1 MRKAEILTALGFILF
16 AVAVMV
22 QAGWVGMGWAEGQP
36 QAGFFPF
43 WLGVLLGICGLVVL
57 GQAAMRAKDG
67 LAAFFHDRTAFGSIV
82 KVSATGAAMLALTY
96 LVGFYTA
103 AIVYLFVYTRFV
115 GKHRWPAVISMS
127 LLIPVGSYIL
137 FEQTLQILLPRGIYS
152 LLPFLD

>member
-1 MRKAEILTALGFILF
+1 
-16 AVAVMV
+16 
-22 QAGWVGMGWAEGQP
+22 
-36 QAGFFPF
+36 
-43 WLGVLLGICGLVVL
+43 
-57 GQAAMRAKDG
+57 MRAKDG
-67 LAAFFHDRTAFGSIV
+67 LAAFFHDRKGFGSIV
-82 KVSATGAAMLALTY
+82 KVSVTGATMLVLTY

-152 LLPFLD
+152 VLPFLD